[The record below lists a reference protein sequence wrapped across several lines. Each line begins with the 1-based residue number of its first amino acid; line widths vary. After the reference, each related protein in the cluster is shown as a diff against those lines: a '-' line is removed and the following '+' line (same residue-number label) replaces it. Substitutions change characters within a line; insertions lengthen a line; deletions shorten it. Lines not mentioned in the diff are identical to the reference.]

1 MGISELD
8 SRTGK
13 DRYHHKAE
21 LVSTGNRLNDLSRID
36 DYQSRRENNKV
47 NINSF
52 LNSCGDMS
60 SCMEDR
66 LRVFSR
72 DSKPKRPK
80 PSEFMLNIDHDQ
92 KNIDL
97 ITIP

>member
-1 MGISELD
+1 MQARPNVGVSDVD

-13 DRYHHKAE
+13 DRHHKAD
-21 LVSTGNRLNDLSRID
+21 LISTGNRLNDISRLD

-52 LNSCGDMS
+52 LNSYGEMS

-72 DSKPKRPK
+72 DNKPKKPK
-80 PSEFMLNIDHDQ
+80 PFVLPSE
-92 KNIDL
+92 
-97 ITIP
+97 P